1 MPVPN
6 KITYADLRA
15 ALTQLGS
22 AVSFPAASF
31 PDANDCLLG
40 ISDVLN
46 ALVIAQTAQNS
57 FAATGEDV
65 SAITVVEGA
74 TVTVEDPDAPGINIG
89 VQPRIYTV
97 SFNIERTISRVL
109 PVLV

>member
-1 MPVPN
+1 MPVAK

-22 AVSFPAASF
+22 NVSFPAASF
-31 PDANDCLLG
+31 PDADDCLLG

-46 ALVIAQTAQNS
+46 ALVIAQTAQND

-65 SAITVVEGA
+65 DAISVVEGA
-74 TVTVEDPDAPGINIG
+74 TVTVEDPSTPGTNIS

-97 SFNIERTISRVL
+97 SFNIERTISRVV
-109 PVLV
+109 PVLI

>member
-1 MPVPN
+1 MPVAK
-6 KITYADLRA
+6 KITYADLRT

-22 AVSFPAASF
+22 NVSFPAVSFP
-31 PDANDCLLG
+31 DTDDCLLG

-46 ALVIAQTAQNS
+46 ALVIAQTAQNN

-65 SAITVVEGA
+65 STVTVTEGA
-74 TVTVEDPDAPGINIG
+74 TVTVEDPSAPGTNIS

-97 SFNIERTISRVL
+97 SFNVERTINRVL